1 MKRSKNAVVFA
12 ALGVLAAALW
22 APEPA
27 LAQPRSATAQGKP
40 RNKKPQSSPSSPK
53 TPKTTKAG
61 GQGAA
66 GGAPKAGAG
75 GGDARAA
82 GSLEVN
88 LAVQRVTLENG
99 LRVVLNVDRSS
110 PTVAVAVTYDVG
122 SRDEAKGRSGF
133 AHLFEHL
140 MFHGTRNL
148 PKGEIER
155 LVLGRGG
162 FLSAVVYQD
171 YTNYFMALPA
181 NELALA
187 LWSEADRMRS
197 LVVTAEAF
205 EAERRVVQEELRLRV
220 SNAAFGLSPIRLEAL
235 VYQGFFPYEHPPIG
249 SMDDLNAASLDEVKS
264 FYDRRYGPNTAVL
277 SISGDIEADEAME
290 LVHRYFDR
298 VPRIEAA
305 PPTALELPEQTN
317 QRTAVLK
324 DEHAATPGVLYGWAA
339 PPAGHA
345 DRYALELAAILLGEG
360 QSSKLHDGLVR
371 AKPLARSASA
381 SLDVR
386 RGPSLFAIDVKLS
399 EGAKMGDVE
408 KLIEAEIKALGARG
422 PTEAELQKARRMA
435 QARFVLGLQ
444 WNRDRAIALGK
455 AELFHGDARRIN
467 TELARYFAVT
477 KEDIAAAVTKHLA
490 PTRRTIVETYPAA
503 NAEGSSTKPGGSGGA
518 AAGAPAAARAEQPA
532 AIPTSEA
539 KTKKTGAKKAD
550 PKKKTPGAAKP
561 KKKKS

>member
-1 MKRSKNAVVFA
+1 MKLAKNAVTAAVLVAFA
-12 ALGVLAAALW
+12 AAFG

-27 LAQPRSATAQGKP
+27 QAQPRGATAQGKAK
-40 RNKKPQSSPSSPK
+40 NKKPKALTPSKSK
-53 TPKTTKAG
+53 KAG
-61 GQGAA
+61 GAANAGSAGRAPNA
-66 GGAPKAGAG
+66 GGTSKANGP
-75 GGDARAA
+75 
-82 GSLEVN
+82 LEVN

-110 PTVAVAVTYDVG
+110 PTVAIAVTYDVG

-148 PKGEIER
+148 PKGELER

-162 FLSAVVYQD
+162 FLTAVVHHD
-171 YTNYFMALPA
+171 FTNYYMALPA

-187 LWSEADRMRS
+187 LWSEADRMRG

-220 SNAAFGLSPIRLEAL
+220 SNAAFGLSPIRLEEL

-249 SMDDLNAASLDEVKS
+249 SMADLNAASLDDVKR
-264 FYDRRYGPNTAVL
+264 FYDAHYGPNTAVL
-277 SISGDIEADEAME
+277 SISGDVDADEAME

-298 VPRIEAA
+298 VPRVEAA
-305 PPTALELPEQTN
+305 PPPSLELPEQTN

-324 DEHAATPGVLYGWAA
+324 DDHAATPGVLYGWAA

-345 DRYALELAAILLGEG
+345 DRYALELAAIVLGGG

-386 RGPSLFAIDVKLS
+386 RGPGLFAIDVKLS
-399 EGAKMGDVE
+399 EGARMGDVE
-408 KLIEAEIKALGARG
+408 KLIEAEIKSLGARG
-422 PTEAELQKARRMA
+422 PTDAELQKARRMA
-435 QARFVLGLQ
+435 QAKFVLGLQ

-455 AELFHGDARRIN
+455 AELFYGDARRIN

-477 KEDIAAAVTKHLA
+477 KEDIASAVTKHLG

-503 NAEGSSTKPGGSGGA
+503 SAESDAKPTGSIG
-518 AAGAPAAARAEQPA
+518 AGAPAAARADQP
-532 AIPTSEA
+532 P
-539 KTKKTGAKKAD
+539 TKKSASKKAD
-550 PKKKTPGAAKP
+550 PKKKSTGAAKP
-561 KKKKS
+561 KKKKKP